1 MHPQSHDMQSEFLTG
16 YVKTCGHIVLEKAAV
31 KGNNVFYTAAGD
43 LDEMKDA
50 EGRPVVSGR
59 SVGELASG
67 FHHEIVEEV
76 SKKGADCVF
85 SLPGKLF
92 AGSAGKAPAGPD
104 MSFGSGCAGILAC
117 GENAYVW
124 TSEGSGMCIIRIS
137 EVLGKSRVIKCLS
150 SEIGG
155 DSVVSVSDNSFLI
168 ACPESWADEQLLP
181 ERKTDNAFTSLISV
195 LASGDLRDDEFFDR
209 VLGELTDGSFKGSIA
224 ALAVKS
230 LNDKR

>member
-104 MSFGSGCAGILAC
+104 MSFGSGCAGILAVS
-117 GENAYVW
+117 GNSYVW
-124 TSEGSGMCIIRIS
+124 TQEGSGMCVIRIT
-137 EVLGKSRVIKCLS
+137 EVLGKSRIIKCLS

-155 DSVVSVSDNSFLI
+155 DTTVGLAPGSILAV
-168 ACPESWADEQLLP
+168 CPEDWADAQLLP
-181 ERKTDNAFTSLISV
+181 ERKEDNAFVSLLSV
-195 LASGDLRDDEFFDR
+195 FSSGDIRDDAFFDR
-209 VLGELTDGSFKGSIA
+209 VIAELTDDTFKGCMA
-224 ALAVKS
+224 VLAVRKS
-230 LNDKR
+230 

>member
-31 KGNNVFYTAAGD
+31 KGINVFYTAAGD

-92 AGSAGKAPAGPD
+92 AGSARIVPAGPY
-104 MSFGSGCAGILAC
+104 MSFGSGCAGILAVS
-117 GENAYVW
+117 GNSYVW
-124 TSEGSGMCIIRIS
+124 TQEGSGMCVIRIT
-137 EVLGKSRVIKCLS
+137 EVLGKSRIIKCLS

-155 DSVVSVSDNSFLI
+155 DTTVGLAPGSILAV
-168 ACPESWADEQLLP
+168 CPEDWADAQLLP
-181 ERKTDNAFTSLISV
+181 ERKEDNAFVSLLSV
-195 LASGDLRDDEFFDR
+195 FSSGDIRDDAFFDR
-209 VLGELTDGSFKGSIA
+209 VLAELTDDTFKGCMA
-224 ALAVKS
+224 VLAVRKS
-230 LNDKR
+230 

>member
-92 AGSAGKAPAGPD
+92 AGSAGIIPAGPD
-104 MSFGSGCAGILAC
+104 MSFGSGCAGILAVS
-117 GENAYVW
+117 GNSYVW
-124 TSEGSGMCIIRIS
+124 TQEGSGMCVIRIT
-137 EVLGKSRVIKCLS
+137 EVLGKSRIIKCLS

-155 DSVVSVSDNSFLI
+155 DTTVGLAPGSILAV
-168 ACPESWADEQLLP
+168 CPEDWADAQLLP
-181 ERKTDNAFTSLISV
+181 ERKEDNAFVSLLSV
-195 LASGDLRDDEFFDR
+195 FSSGDIRDDAFFDR
-209 VLGELTDGSFKGSIA
+209 VLAELTDDTFKGCMA
-224 ALAVKS
+224 VLAVRKS
-230 LNDKR
+230 

>member
-67 FHHEIVEEV
+67 FHHEIMEEV

-92 AGSAGKAPAGPD
+92 AGSAGIVSAGPD
-104 MSFGSGCAGILAC
+104 MSFGSGCAGILAVS
-117 GENAYVW
+117 GNSYVW
-124 TSEGSGMCIIRIS
+124 TQEGSGMCVIRIT
-137 EVLGKSRVIKCLS
+137 EVLGKSRIIKCLS

-155 DSVVSVSDNSFLI
+155 DTTVGLAPGSILAV
-168 ACPESWADEQLLP
+168 CPEDWADAQLLP
-181 ERKTDNAFTSLISV
+181 ERKEDNAFVSLLSV
-195 LASGDLRDDEFFDR
+195 FSSGDIRDDAFFDR
-209 VLGELTDGSFKGSIA
+209 VLAELTDDTFKGCMA
-224 ALAVKS
+224 VLAVRKS
-230 LNDKR
+230 

>member
-76 SKKGADCVF
+76 SKKGSDCVF

-92 AGSAGKAPAGPD
+92 AGSAGIVPTGPD
-104 MSFGSGCAGILAC
+104 MSFGSGCAGILAVS
-117 GENAYVW
+117 GNSYVW
-124 TSEGSGMCIIRIS
+124 TQEGSGMCVIRIT
-137 EVLGKSRVIKCLS
+137 EVLGKSRIIKCLS

-155 DSVVSVSDNSFLI
+155 DTTVGLAPGSILAV
-168 ACPESWADEQLLP
+168 CPEDWADAQLLP
-181 ERKTDNAFTSLISV
+181 ERKEDNAFVSLLSV
-195 LASGDLRDDEFFDR
+195 FSSGDIRDDAFFDR
-209 VLGELTDGSFKGSIA
+209 VLAELTDDTFKGCMA
-224 ALAVKS
+224 VLAVRKS
-230 LNDKR
+230 

>member
-67 FHHEIVEEV
+67 FHHEIMEEV

-92 AGSAGKAPAGPD
+92 AGSAGIVPAGPD
-104 MSFGSGCAGILAC
+104 MSFGSGCAGILAVS
-117 GENAYVW
+117 GNSYVW
-124 TSEGSGMCIIRIS
+124 TQEGSGMCVIRIT
-137 EVLGKSRVIKCLS
+137 EVLGKSRIIKCLS

-155 DSVVSVSDNSFLI
+155 DTTVGLAPGSILAV
-168 ACPESWADEQLLP
+168 CPEDWADAQLLP
-181 ERKTDNAFTSLISV
+181 ERKEDNAFVSLLSV
-195 LASGDLRDDEFFDR
+195 FSSGDIRDDAFFDR
-209 VLGELTDGSFKGSIA
+209 VLAELTDDTFKGCMA
-224 ALAVKS
+224 VLAVRKS
-230 LNDKR
+230 

>member
-1 MHPQSHDMQSEFLTG
+1 MHPQFHDMQSEFLTG

-104 MSFGSGCAGILAC
+104 MSFGSGCAGILAVS
-117 GENAYVW
+117 GNSYVW
-124 TSEGSGMCIIRIS
+124 TQEGSGMCVIRIT
-137 EVLGKSRVIKCLS
+137 EVLGKSRIIKCLS

-155 DSVVSVSDNSFLI
+155 DTTVGLAPGSILAV
-168 ACPESWADEQLLP
+168 CPEDWADAQLLP
-181 ERKTDNAFTSLISV
+181 ERKEDNAFVSLLSV
-195 LASGDLRDDEFFDR
+195 FSSGDIRDDAFFDR
-209 VLGELTDGSFKGSIA
+209 VLAELTDDTFKGCMA
-224 ALAVKS
+224 VLAVRKS
-230 LNDKR
+230 

>member
-104 MSFGSGCAGILAC
+104 MSFGSGCAGILAVS
-117 GENAYVW
+117 GNSYVW
-124 TSEGSGMCIIRIS
+124 TQEGSGMCVIRIT
-137 EVLGKSRVIKCLS
+137 EVLGKSRIIKCLS

-155 DSVVSVSDNSFLI
+155 DTTVGLAPGSILVV
-168 ACPESWADEQLLP
+168 CPEDWADAQLLP
-181 ERKTDNAFTSLISV
+181 ERKEDNAFVSLLSV
-195 LASGDLRDDEFFDR
+195 FSSGDIRDDAFFDR
-209 VLGELTDGSFKGSIA
+209 VLAELTDDTFKGCMA
-224 ALAVKS
+224 VLAVRKS
-230 LNDKR
+230 

>member
-1 MHPQSHDMQSEFLTG
+1 MHPQSHDMKSEFLTG

-104 MSFGSGCAGILAC
+104 MSFGSGCAGILAVS
-117 GENAYVW
+117 GNSYVW
-124 TSEGSGMCIIRIS
+124 TQEGSGMCVIRIT
-137 EVLGKSRVIKCLS
+137 EVLGKSRIIKCLS

-155 DSVVSVSDNSFLI
+155 DTTVGLAPGSILAV
-168 ACPESWADEQLLP
+168 CPEDWADAQLLP
-181 ERKTDNAFTSLISV
+181 ERKEDNAFVSLLSV
-195 LASGDLRDDEFFDR
+195 FSSGDIRDDAFFDR
-209 VLGELTDGSFKGSIA
+209 VLAELTDDTFKGCMA
-224 ALAVKS
+224 VLAVRKS
-230 LNDKR
+230 

>member
-1 MHPQSHDMQSEFLTG
+1 MHPQFHDMQSEFLTG

-92 AGSAGKAPAGPD
+92 AGSAGEASAGPD
-104 MSFGSGCAGILAC
+104 MSFGSGCAGILAVS
-117 GENAYVW
+117 GNSYVW
-124 TSEGSGMCIIRIS
+124 TQEGSGMCVIRIT
-137 EVLGKSRVIKCLS
+137 EVLGKSRIIKCLS

-155 DSVVSVSDNSFLI
+155 DTTVGLAPGSILAV
-168 ACPESWADEQLLP
+168 CPEDWADAQLLP
-181 ERKTDNAFTSLISV
+181 ERKEDNAFVSLLSV
-195 LASGDLRDDEFFDR
+195 FSSGDIRDDAFFDR
-209 VLGELTDGSFKGSIA
+209 VLAELTDDTFKGCMA
-224 ALAVKS
+224 VLAVRKS
-230 LNDKR
+230 